1 MKNITYYNYDKNNY
15 YTNIYFLF
23 LIKYILILAAFM
35 LVANIYKKTTLKCD
49 LSIQDLAWLK
59 KQLS

>member
-1 MKNITYYNYDKNNY
+1 MKNIMYYNYDKNNH
-15 YTNIYFLF
+15 YTDICFLF
-23 LIKYILILAAFM
+23 LTKYILILAAFM

-49 LSIQDLAWLK
+49 LYIQDLVWLK